1 MQETPPLTA
10 TRSALCVIKRSSS
23 PFVTNTPLTR
33 FIKKQTSMGENVTS
47 LKRLARLAGLLYL
60 ILGVSAAYGIMYV
73 SSQILI
79 PEDSAAT
86 INNIRSKETLFRT
99 GIVSH
104 LISTITLLFLALV
117 LYRILKAVD
126 TNKAKLMVALVVVQ
140 VPVVFVIE
148 ILRIS
153 ALMISKGETLK
164 PLGSEQLHNL
174 SIGFIKTHSYG
185 IMILEIFWG
194 LWLIP
199 FGQLIQKSSIIP
211 RLLGTLLIIA
221 GLGYIIDSLTFILF
235 PSFRVVTKFPALAFS
250 AIGEVTTIL
259 WLLIKGVKEVN
270 ILPTDKNNERTT

>member
-1 MQETPPLTA
+1 VL
-10 TRSALCVIKRSSS
+10 
-23 PFVTNTPLTR
+23 N
-33 FIKKQTSMGENVTS
+33 
-47 LKRLARLAGLLYL
+47 RL
-60 ILGVSAAYGIMYV
+60 
-73 SSQILI
+73 
-79 PEDSAAT
+79 
-86 INNIRSKETLFRT
+86 
-99 GIVSH
+99 
-104 LISTITLLFLALV
+104 
-117 LYRILKAVD
+117 LKAVD

-235 PSFRVVTKFPALAFS
+235 PSFRVFTKFPALAFS

>member
-1 MQETPPLTA
+1 
-10 TRSALCVIKRSSS
+10 
-23 PFVTNTPLTR
+23 
-33 FIKKQTSMGENVTS
+33 MGENVTS

-235 PSFRVVTKFPALAFS
+235 PSFRVFTKFPALAFS

>member
-1 MQETPPLTA
+1 
-10 TRSALCVIKRSSS
+10 
-23 PFVTNTPLTR
+23 
-33 FIKKQTSMGENVTS
+33 MGENVTS

-60 ILGVSAAYGIMYV
+60 ILGISAAYGIMYV

-148 ILRIS
+148 ILRMS
-153 ALMISKGETLK
+153 ALMISKDETLK
-164 PLGSEQLHNL
+164 PLDSEQLHIL

-199 FGQLIQKSSIIP
+199 FGQLIQKSSFLP
-211 RLLGTLLIIA
+211 RILGTLLIIA

-235 PSFRVVTKFPALAFS
+235 PSFRVVTKLPALAFS

-270 ILPTDKNNERTT
+270 ILPIDEITNAQHELL